1 MIKLN
6 LQTSLSTPLRSFSL
20 GSEHSTVVAFQ
31 AVTPPT
37 RVQVWSSTTFFLN
50 FFFPPH
56 SRLNHRVSVTSKHAN
71 FFVHKKQETATH
83 TDALNHFFF
92 VFCMSANRSMPALE
106 TFHSSPSSSGYGFYR
121 SGPAQTRTSNKIT

>member
-56 SRLNHRVSVTSKHAN
+56 SSMNHRVSVTSKHAN

-92 VFCMSANRSMPALE
+92 CFLHVCEPIDAGTGNFSQFSFFFWLWVL
-106 TFHSSPSSSGYGFYR
+106 SKWSG
-121 SGPAQTRTSNKIT
+121 SNKNKQ

>member
-92 VFCMSANRSMPALE
+92 VFFACL
-106 TFHSSPSSSGYGFYR
+106 
-121 SGPAQTRTSNKIT
+121 RTDRCRHWKLFTVLLLLLVMGSIEVVRLKQEQAIK